1 VASISCHSN
10 RVLGGVLCSSAS
22 VGGEL
27 RSCMGLSLL
36 AEDAA
41 CALESRGNPARF
53 FPDKSLG
60 GHAILLVRSC

>member
-1 VASISCHSN
+1 
-10 RVLGGVLCSSAS
+10 
-22 VGGEL
+22 
-27 RSCMGLSLL
+27 MGLSLL